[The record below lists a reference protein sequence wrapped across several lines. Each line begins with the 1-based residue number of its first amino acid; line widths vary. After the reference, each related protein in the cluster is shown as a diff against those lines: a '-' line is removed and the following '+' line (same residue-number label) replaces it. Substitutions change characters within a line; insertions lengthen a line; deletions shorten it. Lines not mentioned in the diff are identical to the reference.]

1 MSTANAN
8 QTSLGFSEQPIP
20 LRRSADWLVLL
31 ILIAALALGWRL
43 REQVINAADSVNVAD
58 AGVSMLV
65 PKRSIAL
72 PGARDLW
79 AVETPSGMRI
89 RINEM
94 PIPTLKEGQA
104 DPRNNPL
111 VLVTDRALEEAR
123 TVDMFR
129 SVSTAV
135 QNVAGVASGIQEYLY
150 VDQNASKFY
159 SSPLRIMHGYE
170 ALVPQG
176 DRVIIIS
183 LEGPDTNWDQ
193 VKEYWP
199 RLLNSLKFSEVKK

>member
-1 MSTANAN
+1 MSAANFS
-8 QTSLGFSEQPIP
+8 QTSLAISEQPTP
-20 LRRSADWLVLL
+20 VRRSADWLVLA
-31 ILIAALALGWRL
+31 ILIAALVIGWRL
-43 REQVINAADSVNVAD
+43 RGQVLNAADSVTVAD
-58 AGVSMLV
+58 AGLRMQV

-72 PGARDLW
+72 PGSHDLW
-79 AVETPSGMRI
+79 AVETPSGLRI

-94 PIPTLKEGQA
+94 PIPTLKQGQA
-104 DPRNNPL
+104 DPRDNPL
-111 VLVTDRALEEAR
+111 VLVTDRAMEEAR

-129 SVSTAV
+129 SVSTAI
-135 QNVAGVASGIQEYLY
+135 QNVAGVASGIQEYLF

-159 SSPLRIMHGYE
+159 SSPLRVMHGYE

-176 DRVIIIS
+176 DRVIIVS
-183 LEGPDTNWDQ
+183 LEGPDSNWDQ